1 MIRAQGL
8 AKYYGRITALRDIR
22 LEIPRGQFVA
32 LLGRNGAG
40 KTTLLR
46 ILAGLTRPSAG
57 TVTIA
62 ELAPQ
67 AARGSV
73 GYLAHSTA
81 LYMDLT
87 AWENLRFYARLARLA
102 GRGRA
107 AAELE
112 CAIERVGLAGR
123 AHEPVR
129 HFSRGMQQRLA
140 IARAFVH
147 DPGTWLLD
155 EPFTGLDQ
163 EGAQFLKIC
172 LAEAHAAGKTILMAV
187 HDIALGYE
195 LAQRFIVIDR
205 GRVALDVMKTYMSLE
220 ELAGCFRAVGQER

>member
-57 TVTIA
+57 TATIA

-87 AWENLRFYARLARLA
+87 AWENLRFYARLAGLGGA
-102 GRGRA
+102 GT
-107 AAELE
+107 ELE
-112 CAIERVGLAGR
+112 REIERVGLAGR

-140 IARAFVH
+140 IARAFLH
-147 DPGTWLLD
+147 DPGIWLLD
-155 EPFTGLDQ
+155 EPFAGLDQ
-163 EGAQFLKIC
+163 EGAQFLKGC
-172 LAEAHAAGKTILMAV
+172 LAGAHAAGKTILMAV

-195 LAQRFIVIDR
+195 LAQRFIVVDK
-205 GRVALDVMKTYMSLE
+205 GTVALDVMKTYVSLE
-220 ELAGCFRAVGQER
+220 ELAGCFRAVAQER

>member
-67 AARGSV
+67 AARGSM

-87 AWENLRFYARLARLA
+87 AWENLCFYARLAGL
-102 GRGRA
+102 GRA
-107 AAELE
+107 GTGLE
-112 CAIERVGLAGR
+112 HEIERVGLAGR
-123 AHEPVR
+123 AHDPVR

-140 IARAFVH
+140 IARAFLH
-147 DPGTWLLD
+147 DPGIWLLD

-163 EGAQFLKIC
+163 EGAQFLKGC
-172 LAEAHAAGKTILMAV
+172 LAGAHAAGKTILMAV

-195 LAQRFIVIDR
+195 LAQRFIVIDK
-205 GRVALDVMKTYMSLE
+205 GKVALDAMKTYMSLE
-220 ELAGCFRAVGQER
+220 ELTGCFRAIAQER

>member
-1 MIRAQGL
+1 MIQAQGL

-57 TVTIA
+57 TAAIA
-62 ELAPQ
+62 GLAPQ

-87 AWENLRFYARLARLA
+87 AWENLRFYARLAGL
-102 GRGRA
+102 GRA
-107 AAELE
+107 GADLE
-112 CAIERVGLAGR
+112 REIERVGLAGR

-140 IARAFVH
+140 IARAFLH
-147 DPGTWLLD
+147 DPGIWLLD

-163 EGAQFLKIC
+163 EGAQFLKGR
-172 LAEAHAAGKTILMAV
+172 LAGAHAAGRTILMAV

-195 LAQRFIVIDR
+195 LAQRFIVIEK
-205 GRVALDVMKTYMSLE
+205 GAVALDVMKTSMSLE
-220 ELAGCFRAVGQER
+220 ELAGCFRQVAQGR